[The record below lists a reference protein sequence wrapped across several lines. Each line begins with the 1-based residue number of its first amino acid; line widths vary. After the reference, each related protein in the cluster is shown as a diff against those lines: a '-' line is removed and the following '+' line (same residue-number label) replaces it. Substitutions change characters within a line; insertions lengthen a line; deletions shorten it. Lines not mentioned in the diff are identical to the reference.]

1 MSFQAYLDN
10 INAKT
15 GKSAD
20 DFKALA
26 LEKGYC
32 DDAGLRDGVTAGEV
46 LEWLKPDYDL
56 GRGHGMA
63 LVALF
68 KGKRE

>member
-10 INAKT
+10 IEART
-15 GKSAD
+15 GKSPD
-20 DFKALA
+20 EFKAMA
-26 LEKGYC
+26 AAKGFC
-32 DDAGLRDGVTAGEV
+32 DDAGLRKGVKAGDI
-46 LEWLKPDYDL
+46 LDWLQRDYEL

-68 KGKRE
+68 KGKRS